1 MFAKENDPCSLEF
14 ISLTNLVSIWML
26 QNLLAQKL
34 RAPFC
39 TAAIFCLVAT
49 KQASESAPEYSEEPH
64 LKEDP
69 PSGGDRENCT
79 TVWSDLFLLIIAC
92 GVHTREWDR
101 TLRRES

>member
-1 MFAKENDPCSLEF
+1 MFAKESDPCSLQYTNL
-14 ISLTNLVSIWML
+14 INLVSPWML
-26 QNLLAQKL
+26 QKLLAQKL

-49 KQASESAPEYSEEPH
+49 KPASEPALEYNEEPH
-64 LKEDP
+64 LKAAL

-79 TVWSDLFLLIIAC
+79 TVRSDLFLLIITC
-92 GVHTREWDR
+92 RVHTGKWDR